1 MKTQTASKEQ
11 ILDQLQELD
20 PAEWQEVLDFI
31 GYLKYRQVERREH
44 PHRAEMTARDLLE
57 SGLVGMWA
65 DRDDIEDSL
74 AFARRLRREAERRRD
89 DGNDAA

>member
-1 MKTQTASKEQ
+1 MKAQTATKEQ
-11 ILDQLQELD
+11 ILDQLQELE
-20 PAEWQEVLDFI
+20 PAQWREVLDFI
-31 GYLKYRQVERREH
+31 DYLKYRQIERRER
-44 PHRAEMTARDLLE
+44 PDRGEMTARDLLE

-89 DGNDAA
+89 YSDDTD